1 MCLHH
6 ATHAA
11 HAMSKQQR
19 SQEVYPKKQG
29 FKTRNKWGPPAKKSQ
44 WKVRKKMIKI
54 VKESV

>member
-19 SQEVYPKKQG
+19 SQEVYPKTGVQNKKQVG
-29 FKTRNKWGPPAKKSQ
+29 APAKNVPMESN
-44 WKVRKKMIKI
+44 KI
-54 VKESV
+54 IAIIKESV